1 MIYLHMEASMAS
13 GSLSNHKFLY
23 MCFFFSCMTRTVMCP
38 GKYKLTGMF
47 VSLSESFFLS
57 KLKGLR
63 HLRIKIIL
71 VKDNLNVKE
80 ISYLLI

>member
-1 MIYLHMEASMAS
+1 VFLLLLH
-13 GSLSNHKFLY
+13 
-23 MCFFFSCMTRTVMCP
+23 
-38 GKYKLTGMF
+38 GKNSDVPREVLANLGMF
-47 VSLSESFFLS
+47 VTFSEGFFLS

-80 ISYLLI
+80 ISFQMFSSTLFQNHLSNTLL